1 MKSIIK
7 LFISSILLATFSC
20 NGDFQL
26 YEVQASRIEINNTVS
41 EDSTFLKFIK
51 PYKKNIEKDLYT
63 TYAYSPKTYDKK
75 NGDLNTAVGNMMAD
89 AVYKL
94 ANPVFK
100 SKKSKNIDFVLLNY
114 GGIRSAISTGKIN
127 KNTAYNLMPFENEVV
142 VAKLSGKD
150 IYDLIN
156 YLAIARRAHPIS
168 RLKIELDKN
177 YKLVNAEINNNNKID
192 VDKYYYVATS
202 DFLINGGDKMT
213 FFEKSIENTFLNYKI
228 RDILIDYFIKI
239 DTLKSKIDNRFI
251 RTK

>member
-7 LFISSILLATFSC
+7 LFKFSVLLLIISC
-20 NGDFQL
+20 GDNLQL
-26 YEVQASRIEINNTVS
+26 FKAETSRVEINS
-41 EDSTFLKFIK
+41 EISVDSTILKFIE

-63 TYAYSPKTYDKK
+63 TFAYSANTLDKK
-75 NGDLNTAVGNMMAD
+75 EGELNTAIGNMMAD

-114 GGIRSAISTGKIN
+114 GGIRSAISTGNIN

-177 YKLVNAEINNNNKID
+177 YKLVNAEINNNKID
-192 VDKYYYVATS
+192 IDKYYYVATS

>member
-1 MKSIIK
+1 
-7 LFISSILLATFSC
+7 
-20 NGDFQL
+20 
-26 YEVQASRIEINNTVS
+26 
-41 EDSTFLKFIK
+41 
-51 PYKKNIEKDLYT
+51 
-63 TYAYSPKTYDKK
+63 
-75 NGDLNTAVGNMMAD
+75 
-89 AVYKL
+89 
-94 ANPVFK
+94 
-100 SKKSKNIDFVLLNY
+100 
-114 GGIRSAISTGKIN
+114 
-127 KNTAYNLMPFENEVV
+127 MPFENEVV

-177 YKLVNAEINNNNKID
+177 YKLVNAEINNNKID
-192 VDKYYYVATS
+192 IDKYYYVATS

>member
-1 MKSIIK
+1 
-7 LFISSILLATFSC
+7 
-20 NGDFQL
+20 
-26 YEVQASRIEINNTVS
+26 
-41 EDSTFLKFIK
+41 
-51 PYKKNIEKDLYT
+51 
-63 TYAYSPKTYDKK
+63 
-75 NGDLNTAVGNMMAD
+75 MMAD

-114 GGIRSAISTGKIN
+114 GGIRSAISTGNIN

-177 YKLVNAEINNNNKID
+177 YKLVNAEINNNKID
-192 VDKYYYVATS
+192 IDKYYYVATS